1 MQARRFAVEGTHM
14 RMFHAG
20 LIGLVAL
27 ITVVGSSLSVH
38 AEYKNL
44 DLAAAADNYRR
55 ATIKKYGNRLNAKQ
69 ADANW
74 AAARNLAR
82 QRNWKGAISLYERAA
97 GYGAN
102 EHRFWLHYSYALG
115 AVRPPR
121 TRDAL
126 VTAYL
131 ARDTAKTRP
140 QLAQAL
146 YYLGFWHEQ
155 LRENDKAIAAYADSV
170 RIRRS
175 SSVEAKLND
184 LIARTRQ
191 QVMKTSTVY
200 ETDSPQACLTFSRA
214 LPEGDL
220 NLFARYVVVEPK
232 IKAAFSVAGKKLCIE
247 GVKHDTTY
255 KVTVR
260 AGLPDKDDTFRT
272 LKSETFSIAVPDRSP
287 SVGFRGKSYV
297 LARTGPQTVP
307 LTSVNVV
314 KANLRLLRINDRNLI
329 HEINNKRIR
338 ELLALYDAR
347 KIERQTGELV
357 WTGQVEIEQRKN
369 HRVTTAVPFKAM
381 VKAPKPGIYVLM
393 ARDAASKADRWDNW
407 ATQWI
412 VVSDLGIST
421 FVGRDGLTVFVRSF
435 QSAEPKDGVT
445 IRLIARNNS
454 VLATAKTGDDGRV
467 TFAPGLLRGTG
478 GNQAAAVMAFAKGD
492 FTFLDLLRPAFDL
505 SDRGVAGR
513 PAPGPVDAYLYTER
527 GVYRPGATVHLTA
540 LVRNSQAKAV
550 TDLPLTVKLFRP
562 DGVQARQF
570 TLLAAVNK
578 SGGYEIALKTSK
590 SYRTGS
596 WTARAYLDPKAKPIG
611 SVRFQ
616 IEDFVP
622 ERLALDLS
630 SDKKAVVPDV
640 PTAIKID
647 GRFLYGAPAADLR
660 VEGELVLKQ
669 DMRPF
674 PKYKGYVFGLVQETW
689 RPKRKTLPAV
699 RTDAKGNAS
708 LAIKLDGAPETSRP
722 LKAEVRVS
730 LIEQGGRAV
739 QRVITLPV
747 RWAPLTLGIKLDSDD
762 DRVPRGGNAN
772 FQIVA
777 LDKAGQPRAVQQ
789 LDYVLYR
796 ENYRFFWYYASNR
809 WNYRVIQN
817 DEVVSKG
824 KLDVAAAAPAK
835 LSVKS
840 PDWGRY
846 RLEIRDKKTGAAA
859 SYRYYAG
866 WFVSATNSEA
876 PDKLSVKLDKDVY
889 APGDTAKVHIQPPFA
904 GVVHLTIA
912 SDRILESRNVKVSAE
927 GKTIEIEVKKAWG
940 AGVYVLAT
948 AYRPMNVKRQ
958 RGPARAVGVAY
969 IKRDFKDRTLA
980 VKITAPDK
988 ITPRRKVDVTL
999 DVTGVDNGDKV
1010 FVTLAAVDEGILS
1023 LTGYKSPDPNHYFF
1037 GQRKLGVD
1045 MRDDYGR
1052 LIDAFAGRLGKIRN
1066 GGDKAGRHLGGL
1078 DASSIKT
1085 VSLFSGIVAVKNGK
1099 AVVSLDVPDFN
1110 GRLRLMAAA
1119 WSPNGVGHAESA
1131 MIVRDPVVSIV
1142 TLPRFLAPGDQGHVT
1157 VSLHNVDGVAG
1168 DYKVRM
1174 ASTGPAAAFGPKASL
1189 TAKLAKD
1196 AHYKATFRLDGKT
1209 VGVSSL
1215 AMTLSGPNGFS
1226 VTRNWKIAVR
1236 AAQVPVTR
1244 RKVSQIDPN
1253 KTVRFG
1259 ASMLNGYLP
1268 GSAKVYLSYSSVPD
1282 LGVPALLRSLSQYPY
1297 GCVEQ
1302 TTSKALPLL
1311 YVGDVAKST
1320 GLVEDD
1326 TAIRSRVQRAVY
1338 RILSMQ
1344 RGDGSFGL
1352 WSATDAREGWLSAYI
1367 MDFLTQAR
1375 KKGYHVPDFA
1385 FNSGLE
1391 RLEAIVR
1398 DTGYEPWFLPV
1409 HAYALYVLALNKKT
1423 DVSTLRYFSDTYG
1436 DAIPTAMARAQIAAA
1451 LSLFG
1456 ENAAAAKV
1464 FTTAFGYHS
1473 RPRETGN
1480 YWRVFVRDY
1489 GSELRDRAA
1498 VLYLTALTDPKSKEI
1513 GGLIQEVGR
1522 MRSSRRYLST
1532 QEQAW
1537 LLLAAH
1543 GLSGDGP
1550 YSVSVDGKAQVNRT
1564 KPLYLRPTP
1573 AALRKGVTVRNTG
1586 KAKVWQSVT
1595 VTGVPDKDLPP
1606 ENNGFTI
1613 NRSFYTLDG
1622 KRADLSKV
1630 KQSDVLVAL
1639 IEVSANTPRYHQ
1651 ALVVDLLPA
1660 GFEIENARL
1669 KGRDVSQMKWLPKLT
1684 TPRHVEPRDDRFVAA
1699 VDIGGKGRSFHLAYI
1714 VRAVTPGTFR
1724 LPAAHVEDMYRPA
1737 FFARMAMG
1745 ELKIQSRD

>member
-1 MQARRFAVEGTHM
+1 
-14 RMFHAG
+14 
-20 LIGLVAL
+20 
-27 ITVVGSSLSVH
+27 
-38 AEYKNL
+38 
-44 DLAAAADNYRR
+44 
-55 ATIKKYGNRLNAKQ
+55 
-69 ADANW
+69 
-74 AAARNLAR
+74 
-82 QRNWKGAISLYERAA
+82 
-97 GYGAN
+97 
-102 EHRFWLHYSYALG
+102 
-115 AVRPPR
+115 
-121 TRDAL
+121 
-126 VTAYL
+126 
-131 ARDTAKTRP
+131 
-140 QLAQAL
+140 
-146 YYLGFWHEQ
+146 
-155 LRENDKAIAAYADSV
+155 
-170 RIRRS
+170 
-175 SSVEAKLND
+175 
-184 LIARTRQ
+184 
-191 QVMKTSTVY
+191 
-200 ETDSPQACLTFSRA
+200 
-214 LPEGDL
+214 
-220 NLFARYVVVEPK
+220 
-232 IKAAFSVAGKKLCIE
+232 
-247 GVKHDTTY
+247 
-255 KVTVR
+255 
-260 AGLPDKDDTFRT
+260 
-272 LKSETFSIAVPDRSP
+272 VPDRSP

-297 LARTGPQTVP
+297 LAKSGPQTVP
-307 LTSVNVV
+307 LTSVNV
-314 KANLRLLRINDRNLI
+314 ARATLRLLRINDRNLI
-329 HEINNKRIR
+329 NEINNNRIR

-347 KIERQTGELV
+347 KIERKTGELV
-357 WTGQVEIEQRKN
+357 WTGTVDIERRKN
-369 HRVTTAVPFKAM
+369 HRVTTAIPFKDM

-393 ARDAASKADRWDNW
+393 ARNADTKGGRWDSW

-412 VVSDLGIST
+412 VVSDLGVST
-421 FVGRDGLTVFVRSF
+421 YLGRDGLTVFVRSF
-435 QSAEPKDGVT
+435 QTAEPKEGVT
-445 IRLIARNNS
+445 LRLIARNNT
-454 VLATAKTGDDGRV
+454 VLATAKTNDDGRV
-467 TFAPGLLRGTG
+467 TFAPGLLRGAG
-478 GNQAAAVMAFAKGD
+478 GNQAAAVMAFADGD
-492 FTFLDLLRPAFDL
+492 FTFLDLVRPAFDL

-527 GVYRPGATVHLTA
+527 GVYRPGETVHLTA

-578 SGGYEIALKTSK
+578 SGGYEITLETSK

-622 ERLALDLS
+622 ERLELKLS
-630 SDKKAVVPDV
+630 ADRKTVEPNK

-647 GRFLYGAPAADLR
+647 GKFLYGAPAADLR
-660 VEGELVLKQ
+660 VEGELILKQ

-674 PKYKGYVFGLVQETW
+674 PKYKGYIFGLAQETW
-689 RPKRKTLPAV
+689 RPKRKTLPAT

-708 LAIKLDGAPETSRP
+708 LEVKLDGAPETSRP

-739 QRVITLPV
+739 ERTISLPV
-747 RWAPLTLGIKLDSDD
+747 RWAPLTLGIKLDSEDG
-762 DRVPRGGNAN
+762 RVPRGGNAN
-772 FQIVA
+772 FQVVA
-777 LDKAGQPRAVQQ
+777 LDQAGQPRAARQ

-796 ENYRFFWYYASNR
+796 ENYRYFWYYASNR
-809 WNYRVIQN
+809 WNYRIIER
-817 DEVVSKG
+817 DEVVTKG

-835 LSVKS
+835 LTVKT

-866 WFVSATNSEA
+866 WFVSAGDSGA
-876 PDKLSVKLDKDVY
+876 PDKLSVKLDKDEY

-904 GVVHLTIA
+904 GIVHLTIA
-912 SDRILESRNVKVSAE
+912 SDRILESRNVEVSAV
-927 GKTIEIEVKKAWG
+927 GKTIDIEVKRDWG

-969 IKRDFKDRTLA
+969 LKRNFKDRTLA
-980 VKITAPDK
+980 VKITAPEK
-988 ITPRRKVDVTL
+988 TTPRHKVNVTL
-999 DVTGVDNGDKV
+999 DVAGAEDGDKV

-1023 LTGYKSPDPNHYFF
+1023 LTGFKSPDPAHYFF
-1037 GQRKLGVD
+1037 GQRRLGID
-1045 MRDDYGR
+1045 LRDDYGR
-1052 LIDAFAGRLGKIRN
+1052 LIDAFAGRLGKIRS

-1099 AVVSLDVPDFN
+1099 AVIALDVPDFN
-1110 GRLRLMAAA
+1110 GRLRLMASA
-1119 WSPNGVGHAESA
+1119 WSPQAVGHAEGA

-1142 TLPRFLAPGDQGHVT
+1142 TLPRFLAPGDQGQVT

-1168 DYKVRM
+1168 AYKVQM
-1174 ASTGPAAAFGPKASL
+1174 ASTGPAAAFGPKTSL
-1189 TAKLAKD
+1189 TAKMAKN
-1196 AHYKATFRLDGKT
+1196 AHHKAVFRLDGKT

-1215 AMTLSGPNGFS
+1215 AMTLSGPGGFS
-1226 VTRNWKIAVR
+1226 VTRTWKIAVR

-1244 RKVSQIDPN
+1244 REVSQIDPN
-1253 KTVRFG
+1253 QAVRFDR
-1259 ASMLNGYLP
+1259 SVLNGYLP
-1268 GSAKVYLSYSSVPD
+1268 GSARLYLSYSSVPD

-1311 YVGDVAKST
+1311 YVGDVARSI
-1320 GLVEDD
+1320 GLASDD
-1326 TAIRSRVQRAVY
+1326 ATIRSRVQRAVY
-1338 RILSMQ
+1338 RVLSMQ

-1391 RLEAIVR
+1391 RLESIVR
-1398 DTGYEPWFLPV
+1398 DTGYEPWYLPV
-1409 HAYALYVLALNKKT
+1409 HAYALYVLALNKRT

-1464 FTTAFGYHS
+1464 FTTAFGYRS

-1489 GSELRDRAA
+1489 GSELRDRSA
-1498 VLYLTALTDPKSKEI
+1498 VLYLTALTDPKSKRI
-1513 GGLIQEVGR
+1513 GELVQEVGR
-1522 MRSSRRYLST
+1522 MRSTRRYLST

-1543 GLSGDGP
+1543 GLSGEGL
-1550 YSVSVDGKAQVNRT
+1550 YSVAVDGKARANRT

-1595 VTGVPDKDLPP
+1595 VTGIPAADLPA
-1606 ENNGFTI
+1606 ESNGFTI
-1613 NRSFYTLDG
+1613 KRSFYTLDG

-1639 IEVSANTPRYHQ
+1639 IEVSADTPRYHQ

-1699 VDIGGKGRSFHLAYI
+1699 VDVGGKGRSFHLAYI
-1714 VRAVTPGTFR
+1714 VRAVTPGKFR

-1737 FFARMAMG
+1737 FFARQAMG
-1745 ELKIQSRD
+1745 TVQIQPRD